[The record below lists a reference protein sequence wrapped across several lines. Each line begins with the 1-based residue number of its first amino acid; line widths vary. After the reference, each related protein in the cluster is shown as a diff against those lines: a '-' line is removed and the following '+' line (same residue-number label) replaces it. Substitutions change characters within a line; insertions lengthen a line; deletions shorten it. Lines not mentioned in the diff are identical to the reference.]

1 MIKQFDNYE
10 IRMNI
15 YKYLFLRT
23 LQVTASELFLEMTQL
38 SPSLSERE
46 RNGGC
51 ELRERG
57 RERRED
63 VT

>member
-46 RNGGC
+46 RGT
-51 ELRERG
+51 E
-57 RERRED
+57 
-63 VT
+63 VVS